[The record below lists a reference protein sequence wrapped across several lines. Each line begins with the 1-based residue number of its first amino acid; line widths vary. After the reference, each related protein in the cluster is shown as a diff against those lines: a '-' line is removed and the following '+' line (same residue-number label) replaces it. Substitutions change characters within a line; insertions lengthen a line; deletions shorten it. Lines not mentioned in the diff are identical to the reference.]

1 MVLTEQECKLFY
13 QLMWSLQCYVNQKLN
28 LIPVINSI
36 DDYIALDMEQKLL
49 VRNALYENIGLI
61 DGYVNDNPQQFS
73 AEELAQVLAWK
84 NFVKD
89 KFYIER
95 HLKKYSIFIGSKN
108 KVYAVS
114 GITQPLRDIISK
126 SQLPHMTD
134 AVLLP
139 FANKIIFDGL
149 LLHYPVYFGSNFSG
163 ELKDTYLIAKDNDA
177 IIESLS
183 TQINKPIEPK
193 MIKSWQGEMQALNK
207 IAQGLRGGQG
217 QPALNSSVFSLIKA
231 AIELGELATVVPH
244 DMDALWKAYNRAER
258 ALDKTEKT
266 LYYME

>member
-28 LIPVINSI
+28 LIPVINSL
-36 DDYIALDMEQKLL
+36 DDYIALEMEQKLL

-73 AEELAQVLAWK
+73 AEELAQALAWK

-95 HLKKYSIFIGSKN
+95 HLKKYSILLGSEH

-114 GITQPLRDIISK
+114 GISQPLSDIISK
-126 SQLPHMTD
+126 SQLPHMVD

-149 LLHYPVYFGSNFSG
+149 LLHYSVYFGSNFSG
-163 ELKDTYLIAKDNDA
+163 QLKDVYLMAKNNDA
-177 IIESLS
+177 IIESLPA
-183 TQINKPIEPK
+183 QINKAVEPK
-193 MIKSWQGEMQALNK
+193 MIKSWQAEMRALSK
-207 IAQGLRGGQG
+207 IAQGLRGGQR

-266 LYYME
+266 LYY